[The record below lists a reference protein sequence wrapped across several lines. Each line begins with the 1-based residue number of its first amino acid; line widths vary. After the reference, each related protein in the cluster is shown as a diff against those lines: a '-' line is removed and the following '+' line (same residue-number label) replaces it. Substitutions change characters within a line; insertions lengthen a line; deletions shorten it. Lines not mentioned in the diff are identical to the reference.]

1 MQRFLLPSLSMQ
13 RLLFPSLSI
22 QRFLFPS
29 LMQQFLLPSL
39 RLRHLC
45 MQGVASS
52 GDALDSLTAI
62 AGRLGGGL

>member
-1 MQRFLLPSLSMQ
+1 
-13 RLLFPSLSI
+13 
-22 QRFLFPS
+22 
-29 LMQQFLLPSL
+29 MQQFLLPSL